1 MVEITLRV
9 VLGIVLAGAALA
21 KLVSPRASIGAMA
34 SFGFE
39 EGPLRPIAWAGLIAI
54 ELGLGVSVA
63 LGSVLA
69 AYLAAGLMLLFAAL
83 TAGAVMRGQAG
94 APCACFGPRSKVSWL
109 GVIRNLGLAAGF
121 GLIPLLDSIALSTDA
136 WLGIA
141 AGAALLGCAG
151 LTVAVLALAR
161 EVGMMRLQLGT
172 QGALEIAGEGPDV
185 GSRAEG
191 LASRLAVRAANGG
204 ERLGLAVFSSEGCH
218 LCQTLSPAI
227 ENVAKDPHVTVGVFD
242 EAADAALWRELGI
255 PGSPFAIATDEGGIV
270 LAKGTFN
277 NLAQL
282 ESVLATASRRRA
294 GGIRES
300 SAPDA
305 TDAKLGRLPIGA

>member
-1 MVEITLRV
+1 VETIVRAG
-9 VLGIVLAGAALA
+9 LGIVLAGAALA
-21 KLVSPRASIGAMA
+21 KLASPRASIAAMA

-39 EGPLRPIAWAGLIAI
+39 SGPVRPIAWAGLIAV
-54 ELGLGVSVA
+54 ELGLAVA
-63 LGSVLA
+63 VGLGSDAA

-83 TAGAVMRGQAG
+83 TAGAVLRGQAG

-109 GVIRNLGLAAGF
+109 GVLRNLALAAGF
-121 GLIPLLDSIALSTDA
+121 AVIPSLDSISLSTDA

-141 AGAALLGCAG
+141 AGVALLGCAA
-151 LTVAVLALAR
+151 LTVAVLGLAR
-161 EVGMMRLQLGT
+161 EVGMLRLQLGT

-191 LASRLAVRAANGG
+191 LASRLAVPTANGAPTF
-204 ERLGLAVFSSEGCH
+204 GLAVFSSEGCH

-227 ENVAKDPHVTVGVFD
+227 ENVANDPRVTVGVFD
-242 EAADAALWRELGI
+242 EVADATLWSDLGI
-255 PGSPFAIATDEGGIV
+255 PGSPFAIATDDRGTV

-294 GGIRES
+294 
-300 SAPDA
+300 
-305 TDAKLGRLPIGA
+305 

>member
-109 GVIRNLGLAAGF
+109 GVIRNVALAAGF
-121 GLIPLLDSIALSTDA
+121 ALVPQVDSISLSTDA
-136 WLGIA
+136 WLGISV
-141 AGAALLGCAG
+141 GIALLACAG
-151 LTVAVLALAR
+151 LAV
-161 EVGMMRLQLGT
+161 
-172 QGALEIAGEGPDV
+172 
-185 GSRAEG
+185 
-191 LASRLAVRAANGG
+191 
-204 ERLGLAVFSSEGCH
+204 
-218 LCQTLSPAI
+218 
-227 ENVAKDPHVTVGVFD
+227 
-242 EAADAALWRELGI
+242 
-255 PGSPFAIATDEGGIV
+255 
-270 LAKGTFN
+270 
-277 NLAQL
+277 
-282 ESVLATASRRRA
+282 
-294 GGIRES
+294 
-300 SAPDA
+300 
-305 TDAKLGRLPIGA
+305 